1 MESREST
8 IPRERKMTTGRVR
21 PRARLE
27 VEVSLTSESQFY
39 ADIAGS
45 VVEGG
50 LFLATYQRR
59 RVGTRLDIELSLPSG
74 TVDVRGTVRWVRE
87 GREGVPPGVGIAFD
101 ELSETTRRAIDDF
114 CTERAPLYY
123 DVES

>member
-8 IPRERKMTTGRVR
+8 IPRERTTTGRLR
-21 PRARLE
+21 PRKRLE

-39 ADIAGS
+39 SDIVGS
-45 VVEGG
+45 IDEGG

-59 RVGTRLDIELSLPSG
+59 RIGSRLEIELSLPSG
-74 TVDVRGTVRWVRE
+74 SVDVRGTVRWVRE
-87 GREGVPPGVGIAFD
+87 GRDGITPGVGIAFD
-101 ELSETTRRAIDDF
+101 DLSESTRRAIEEF
-114 CTERAPLYY
+114 CRERVPLYY